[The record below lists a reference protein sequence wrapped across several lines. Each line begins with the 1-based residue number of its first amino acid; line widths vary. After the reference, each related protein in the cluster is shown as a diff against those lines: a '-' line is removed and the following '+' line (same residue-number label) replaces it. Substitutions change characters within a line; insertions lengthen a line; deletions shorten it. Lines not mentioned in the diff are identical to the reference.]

1 MLYEYDEDMFRL
13 PKASRGERARRA
25 LPGVSAQGWPGYRRG
40 HLAGQPGRKRANPLC
55 GAESRRFNGS
65 LDHSFDAG
73 NGGTGGSVQ
82 TLALLPDGKVLIRNP
97 SRTNV
102 ERTLRQILP

>member
-1 MLYEYDEDMFRL
+1 MIS
-13 PKASRGERARRA
+13 ASNRRRFCR
-25 LPGVSAQGWPGYRRG
+25 P
-40 HLAGQPGRKRANPLC
+40 
-55 GAESRRFNGS
+55 SRRFNGS
-65 LDHSFDAG
+65 LDRSFDAG

-102 ERTLRQILP
+102 ERTLRQLLP